1 MDVLNESNNLSESK
15 QQSNF
20 LLSFST
26 VLGILLLIAGF
37 DTFTEKE
44 HLDAGV
50 DLGGEGREK

>member
-1 MDVLNESNNLSESK
+1 MDALNESTDLSESK
-15 QQSNF
+15 QQSKF

-26 VLGILLLIAGF
+26 VLSILLLIVGF

-50 DLGGEGREK
+50 DLGGEGREE